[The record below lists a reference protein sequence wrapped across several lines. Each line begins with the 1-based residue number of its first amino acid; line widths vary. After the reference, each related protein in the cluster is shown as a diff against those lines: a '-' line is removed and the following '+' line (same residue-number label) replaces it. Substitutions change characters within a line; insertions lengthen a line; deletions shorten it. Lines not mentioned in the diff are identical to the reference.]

1 MTAITPFI
9 EFFSELQKYFCI
21 IGILY
26 FFCYLQKEN
35 EIQEKINFGNKRRNS
50 L

>member
-9 EFFSELQKYFCI
+9 EFFNEIQKYFCI

-26 FFCYLQKEN
+26 FFCYLQQEN
-35 EIQEKINFGNKRRNS
+35 ERIEKVNFGKKRRNS